1 MQSLK
6 KSIASRQSELRNHRF
21 FDRLRHT
28 ESREPLARMAR
39 ALTWWPMVFQDVL
52 RLNAERVQGTGLE
65 AFAEFHRDE
74 DSGHER
80 WFLDDLRELT
90 VDAPPIDE
98 LFGGDFEPIRDAC
111 YGLLAEVHRDQSP
124 RERIAL
130 LLALEPTGHVFFE
143 EVTVAVE
150 RLCPELPLR
159 YFARFHLG
167 VEKDHDLFTESTD
180 AELDRLV
187 LGEDERARAE
197 AMVNRVFDRFE
208 SVFDYLAVRA
218 FAANPMGQV
227 VSFGGTGGESA
238 LDA

>member
-1 MQSLK
+1 M
-6 KSIASRQSELRNHRF
+6 
-21 FDRLRHT
+21 
-28 ESREPLARMAR
+28 
-39 ALTWWPMVFQDVL
+39 
-52 RLNAERVQGTGLE
+52 
-65 AFAEFHRDE
+65 
-74 DSGHER
+74 
-80 WFLDDLRELT
+80 
-90 VDAPPIDE
+90 
-98 LFGGDFEPIRDAC
+98 
-111 YGLLAEVHRDQSP
+111 
-124 RERIAL
+124 

-218 FAANPMGQV
+218 FSANPMGQV
-227 VSFGGTGGESA
+227 VSFVGTGGESA